1 MDLNDV
7 LLLLA
12 AGVAAGAVNALA
24 GGGSLITYPAL
35 LTTGLGSVVAN
46 MTNSVSVSAGYLAA
60 AFGTR
65 EDHRAIRVST
75 TGLLLTTALG
85 TAAGGALLMVTPA
98 AAFDK
103 IVPFLVLGA
112 VGVLAFQQRLRGVV
126 GHPRELS
133 KGRRTVAVHTLVG
146 LGAVYGGYFGAALG
160 IILVAVLG
168 LVIDE
173 NLTRINAL
181 KNTLSLVVGVVT
193 AVEFG
198 LLGSTVG
205 SPVNWGSVAVLMPA
219 TLVGGY
225 VGARVG
231 RRLPPRVLRALIVT
245 FGTTVGLYLFWRA
258 FGE

>member
-1 MDLNDV
+1 MDLNDALMLV
-7 LLLLA
+7 A

-24 GGGSLITYPAL
+24 GGGSLISYPAL

-65 EDHRAIRVST
+65 EDHRAIRINT
-75 TGLLLTTALG
+75 KGLVLTTAVG
-85 TAAGGALLMVTPA
+85 TAAGGALLMVTPP
-98 AAFDK
+98 AAFDR

-112 VGVLAFQQRLRGVV
+112 VLVLAFQQRLRGLV
-126 GHPRELS
+126 GHPRDLRR
-133 KGRRTVAVHTLVG
+133 GRRTAALHTMVG
-146 LGAVYGGYFGAALG
+146 LGAIYGGYFGAALG

-181 KNTLSLVVGVVT
+181 KNTLSLVVGLVT

-198 LLGSTVG
+198 LFGSTVG

-219 TLVGGY
+219 TLLGGY
-225 VGARVG
+225 AGARVG
-231 RRLPPRVLRALIVT
+231 RRLSPRVLRALIVA
-245 FGTTVGLYLFWRA
+245 FGTTVGLILFWRA
-258 FGE
+258 FR